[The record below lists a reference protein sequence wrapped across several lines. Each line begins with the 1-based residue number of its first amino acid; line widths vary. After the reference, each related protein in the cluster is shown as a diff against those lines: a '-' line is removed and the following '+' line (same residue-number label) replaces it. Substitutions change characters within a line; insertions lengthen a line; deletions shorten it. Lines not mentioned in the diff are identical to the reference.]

1 MSFLVLIYDYADV
14 TERRDCVRGRHIE
27 YQRPFAENGVL
38 LVGGALLDGEGS
50 PIGSVAIVTYEAKEQ
65 VENWIHND
73 PYFVEHVWNEIS
85 ILPIRTAED
94 LPFFRDNFEASD
106 V

>member
-1 MSFLVLIYDYADV
+1 
-14 TERRDCVRGRHIE
+14 
-27 YQRPFAENGVL
+27 
-38 LVGGALLDGEGS
+38 
-50 PIGSVAIVTYEAKEQ
+50 VTYEAEEQ

-106 V
+106 A